1 MEPSVGSSS
10 EARPAAP
17 TQPPPRA
24 GAPSPVPS
32 YLQIAALADI
42 LALAA
47 AGFFWRLTEPTR
59 AVFTPLEASL
69 MALALVAFGAVALRQ
84 FSPIRLAQILH
95 TPWTTSEAL
104 LVPALVGGA
113 ATLLAFLALGEAAAG
128 AVLLWPALA
137 AALLLPTRILVSAVA
152 RQGVQAGWLRRR
164 IAVIGAGEVSD
175 GLIRRL
181 TAPGNKER
189 PDIIGIFDDRDA
201 TRRPEAVAGVAV
213 VGTVRDLTERAAEE
227 RIDII
232 VIALPIRRALDILR
246 SIQQVQWLSS
256 DVLVL
261 LGGENEAPQGAPV
274 SLIAGQPAL
283 RLVRQPIPAGG
294 MLAKTA
300 MDYALAAVAGL
311 LLLPVLALAAL
322 AIRLDSPGPVLF
334 TQTRVGR
341 FGRPFRIFKL
351 RTLTWDPTDDGRVG
365 VKGTD
370 RRITRVGRFLR
381 ATCID
386 EMPQVFNVLRGEMS
400 FVGPRP
406 HVPRMEVRGV
416 PIEEALPGYGARHR
430 LKPGITGWAQVNGL
444 SGTIEEMGMA
454 REVLAHDLA
463 YVAEWSLWLDL
474 RIIARTAAIL
484 MLGRDAFEA
493 RRHEWRSV

>member
-1 MEPSVGSSS
+1 M
-10 EARPAAP
+10 
-17 TQPPPRA
+17 
-24 GAPSPVPS
+24 
-32 YLQIAALADI
+32 AALSDI
-42 LALAA
+42 VGLAC
-47 AGFFWRLTEPTR
+47 AGFFWRLVPPTR
-59 AVFTPLEASL
+59 EVFTPLEASL
-69 MALALVAFGAVALRQ
+69 MALALVAVTAVALHQ
-84 FSPIRLAQILH
+84 VAPMRLAQLLEAPRAI
-95 TPWTTSEAL
+95 SEAL
-104 LVPALVGGA
+104 LVPLLLGAA
-113 ATLLAFLALGEAAAG
+113 ATLLAWHALGEAAAVAVLFWPPLA
-128 AVLLWPALA
+128 AVLLIPLR
-137 AALLLPTRILVSAVA
+137 LLVSAVA
-152 RQGVQAGWLRRR
+152 RHGVAKGWLRRR
-164 IAVIGAGEVSD
+164 IAIIGAGEVSE
-175 GLIRRL
+175 GLIGRL
-181 TAPGNKER
+181 LAPENAER
-189 PDIIGIFDDRDA
+189 PDILGIFDDRDA
-201 TRRPEAVAGVAV
+201 TRRPEVVAGVPV
-213 VGTVRDLTERAAEE
+213 VGTVKDLTERAAEE

-232 VIALPIRRALDILR
+232 AIALPIRRALDILR

-261 LGGENEAPQGAPV
+261 LEGENEAPQGAPV

-300 MDYALAAVAGL
+300 MDYVLAAVAGL

-322 AIRLDSPGPVLF
+322 AIRLDSPGPILF

-351 RTLTWDPTDDGRVG
+351 RTLTWDPSDDGRVG

-444 SGTIEEMGMA
+444 SGTIEEVGMA

-463 YVAEWSLWLDL
+463 YVSEWSLWLDL
-474 RIIARTAAIL
+474 RIIARTATIL